1 MAPVVHSAATAVP
14 VGARLR
20 GPARTLAHDPQAACC
35 RACSPVSHVPVPAL
49 RPRAR
54 HWLAACLCAW
64 LCAGALPPAWGQGTA
79 DGADGRSATPAP
91 AFELQV
97 RAPGRIRD
105 LLQRH
110 LDIRRFRDVPDL
122 DEVELARLVR
132 LAESDARELLGTL
145 GLFAPVLA
153 IRQQPGQGDAP
164 PAIVVEVEPGPQTI
178 VDGLELGFAGHVSG
192 DDGREAQSLRQR
204 IREGWTL
211 PPGRPWTQDAW
222 DDAKAA
228 ALRDL
233 AARRYPAARLDDSV
247 AQVDAA
253 AGTARLGLRLDSGPL
268 FRLGEMQV
276 TGTQRYDPVLVP
288 RLARLAPGSLYDRD
302 AIQRAQLR
310 LTGSGYYDSA
320 FLYVDPEGPSD
331 PAPVQATVR
340 EAPLQ
345 RVVLGVG
352 ASTDAGPRLSADYIH
367 NRVPGLGWRAVNR
380 LQLDR
385 RAPFLQSELTGLP
398 DATLWRWAVSGRV
411 ERLDDGA
418 LVTTGQRLRLGRQKS
433 DDRFDRNA
441 YLQYDRAQ
449 VRPRAGAALPQD
461 TGDGSA
467 LTANYVWAGRWYDR
481 VPYPSRGYALGLE
494 VAAGVTLEGSR
505 SPFQRTVLRGTRIQ
519 PLPEGR
525 LQLRGELG
533 GVFAKSEARVPA
545 TQLFRTGGDT
555 SVRGYGL
562 RDIGVLRDGV
572 VAPGRYL
579 AVGSIEWQ
587 RPIRRAGVP
596 TAFEHVLFT
605 DAGAVADE
613 FRQLRPSWGVGT
625 GVRWRSPLGPLQ
637 ADLAYGLDSKRLRLH
652 LTLAATF

>member
-1 MAPVVHSAATAVP
+1 MPDPIRS
-14 VGARLR
+14 LR
-20 GPARTLAHDPQAACC
+20 RP
-35 RACSPVSHVPVPAL
+35 S
-49 RPRAR
+49 RPRR
-54 HWLAACLCAW
+54 WLAAV
-64 LCAGALPPAWGQGTA
+64 LCAGACTLALGQPAPA
-79 DGADGRSATPAP
+79 AEPAP

-97 RAPGRIRD
+97 RAPDKVRE

-110 LDIRRFRDVPDL
+110 LDIRRFREVPDL
-122 DEVELARLVR
+122 DEAELGRLVR

-145 GLFAPVLA
+145 GLFAPVLS
-153 IRQQPGQGDAP
+153 IRQEPGRDGAP
-164 PAIVVEVEPGPQTI
+164 PAIVVEVEPGPQTT
-178 VDGLELGFAGHVSG
+178 VGSLDLGFAGHVSG
-192 DDGREAQSLRQR
+192 DDSRAGEALRAR
-204 IREGWTL
+204 IREGWQL

-247 AQVDAA
+247 AQIDAA
-253 AGTARLGLRLDSGPL
+253 AGQARLGLRLDSGPL

-276 TGTQRYDPVLVP
+276 SGAQRYDPVLVP
-288 RLARLAPGSLYDRD
+288 RLARLPPGSLYDRD

-380 LQLDR
+380 IQLDR
-385 RAPFLQSELTGLP
+385 RQPFVQSELTGLP
-398 DATLWRWAVSGRV
+398 NADLWRWAVSGRI
-411 ERLDDGA
+411 ERLDDGS
-418 LVTTGQRLRLGRQKS
+418 LVTTGQRLRAGRQKS
-433 DDRFDRNA
+433 DERFDRNA
-441 YLQYDRAQ
+441 YLQYDSAQ
-449 VRPRAGAALPQD
+449 VRPQQGAALPQD
-461 TGDGSA
+461 TGDGSS
-467 LTANYVWAGRWYDR
+467 LTANFVWAGRWFDR
-481 VPYPSRGYALGLE
+481 IPYPSRGHALGLE
-494 VAAGVTLEGSR
+494 LGAGVTLEGNR
-505 SPFQRTVLRGTRIQ
+505 TPFQRTVLRGTRIQ
-519 PLPEGR
+519 PLTSGR
-525 LQLRGELG
+525 LQLRGEFGAVL
-533 GVFAKSEARVPA
+533 AKADARVPA

-555 SVRGYGL
+555 TVRGYAL
-562 RDIGVLRDGV
+562 REIGVQRDGV
-572 VAPGRYL
+572 TSPGRYL
-579 AVGSIEWQ
+579 GVGSLEWQ

-596 TAFEHVLFT
+596 TAFEHVLFA

-613 FRQLRPSWGVGT
+613 LRWLRPSWGVGT

-637 ADLAYGLDSKRLRLH
+637 ADLAYGLDSKKVRLH